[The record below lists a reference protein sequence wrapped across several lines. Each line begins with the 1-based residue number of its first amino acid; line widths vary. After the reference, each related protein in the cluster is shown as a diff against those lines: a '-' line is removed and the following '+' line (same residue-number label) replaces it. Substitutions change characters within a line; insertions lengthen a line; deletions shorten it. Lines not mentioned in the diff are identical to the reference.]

1 MADLSKREKLLLYI
15 LLCVAILAGG
25 LYLLVLPAMDSR
37 LEVKDQLSAKQSR
50 REQVE
55 QTISAIDSD
64 KQSLQTIEQDIA
76 AFREKFLSG
85 PQEED
90 IDSLITYF
98 MQSSG
103 VRPQKLEMQP
113 PAAFSL
119 PAYGQQPAA
128 DSESDPGGEPQV
140 PVGGVQVVVVQVSGQ
155 GTIEDVTAMA
165 DLIHEMPYLRI
176 AAMDVT
182 LPSGYTYESGA
193 YDVIMDLEVYL
204 YEQPANDSENQTG
217 TAA

>member
-50 REQVE
+50 QEQVE

-90 IDSLITYF
+90 IDSLI
-98 MQSSG
+98 
-103 VRPQKLEMQP
+103 K
-113 PAAFSL
+113 
-119 PAYGQQPAA
+119 
-128 DSESDPGGEPQV
+128 
-140 PVGGVQVVVVQVSGQ
+140 
-155 GTIEDVTAMA
+155 
-165 DLIHEMPYLRI
+165 
-176 AAMDVT
+176 
-182 LPSGYTYESGA
+182 
-193 YDVIMDLEVYL
+193 
-204 YEQPANDSENQTG
+204 
-217 TAA
+217 